1 MEALSYARDVRA
13 AFTARLAAPLG
24 LVCLALAACGGSG
37 GGAAAGA
44 GGSGG
49 AGGRGPVGA
58 LLGRA
63 GGAMLPCVPTND
75 AGVTVTGTA
84 GAGGSGAPG
93 ACLDRPRRMPVGR
106 MGIAAATAPDG
117 LIYMV
122 TWHTE
127 TDPSCPTSPLSVYD
141 PGTGSD
147 RVLASPPIAI
157 STAPAAAFAAGK
169 LVLIFGGTYLYDPVT
184 DAWTQGSNAP
194 SGEIVD
200 ALTVALDDC
209 VYVIGGQDDL
219 AANLAHSYDPA
230 TDQWTSLPPSP
241 INPSNYGAAAVGGK
255 IYLVGL
261 NAVMFDPALATW
273 TAIPSPSRLRIG
285 PGVIGDADDQLLVM
299 GGFDAGGKLAAVER
313 FDPTTGRLELPP
325 TDADGDLPGRR
336 RPGLQRQPDSSSS
349 GATTAASSPAPRSRS
364 TAPATS
370 GRSPP

>member
-1 MEALSYARDVRA
+1 MRALLP
-13 AFTARLAAPLG
+13 TCLAA
-24 LVCLALAACGGSG
+24 CLALSACGGSG

-93 ACLDRPRRMPVGR
+93 ACVSKPSRMPVGR

-122 TWHTE
+122 TWHAE

-147 RVLASPPIAI
+147 RVLASPPIAV
-157 STAPAAAFAAGK
+157 STVPAAAFAAGK
-169 LVLIFGGTYLYDPVT
+169 LVMIFGGTYLYDPVT
-184 DAWTQGSNAP
+184 DVWTQGSNAP

-209 VYVIGGQDDL
+209 VYVFGGPDDVT
-219 AANLAHSYDPA
+219 ANLAHVYDPA
-230 TDQWTSLPPSP
+230 TDQWTPLPPSP
-241 INPSNYGAAAVGGK
+241 TSHSYGAAVVAGK
-255 IYLVGL
+255 IYVVGL
-261 NAVMFDPALATW
+261 TSVVFDPALATW
-273 TAIPSPSRLRIG
+273 TDIPSPSQLRIN
-285 PGVIGDADDQLLVM
+285 PGVIGDGAGQLLVM
-299 GGFDAGGKLAAVER
+299 GGFDAGGKVASVER
-313 FDPTTGRLELPP
+313 FDPITGIWGFRKSMP
-325 TDADGDLPGRR
+325 TATFLAGVAPGCDGSRIFVFGGDNGNFIASTKIQIYGPG
-336 RPGLQRQPDSSSS
+336 DVWTISN
-349 GATTAASSPAPRSRS
+349 
-364 TAPATS
+364 
-370 GRSPP
+370 